1 MVSNTRETKVWVQDY
16 KMETLSHLNRQ
27 NIEVLR
33 PRSIKNWSRGRP
45 ENEASLDGEATE
57 CKLYK
62 STLVVCRILIT
73 HQRKLTHKADQ
84 KQEINCVW
92 HCISQK

>member
-1 MVSNTRETKVWVQDY
+1 MKTMVSNTRETEVWVQDY

-45 ENEASLDGEATE
+45 GNEASLDGEATE

-62 STLVVCRILIT
+62 HSGCMQNTDYTSEKIDP
-73 HQRKLTHKADQ
+73 QADQ

-92 HCISQK
+92 HY